1 MSITGKTLEPELNTP
16 IAVASMTGPWREQR
30 ERRESEDSTERVNR
44 LEVVVR
50 YALYLVITLFLFVP
64 SVMTVLSSFKPSAEV
79 IAFPPTLL
87 PSVWHPENY
96 LNVLT
101 QVSGFPRMVFNSF
114 FVTLVVVALNL
125 FFDSL
130 VGYAFARLEF
140 PFKKTLFA
148 IMIATMVIPGFV
160 FIVPRYILLLNAHLV
175 DTYFAF
181 MVLYFLQPAYILL
194 MTQFFK
200 SIPRD
205 LEEAAIVDGMG
216 WFGIF
221 WKIILPLARPALLA
235 TGILTFAG
243 MWNGFFD
250 WLIYMQDSTMY
261 NIQLGLVT
269 FRGAYQNQWNL
280 IMAGSVLA
288 LLPILLV
295 YCVGQRHLVRGI
307 ATTGMK

>member
-1 MSITGKTLEPELNTP
+1 MAVTLTGTDDLMAPIVADVAAPRRPEKDT
-16 IAVASMTGPWREQR
+16 
-30 ERRESEDSTERVNR
+30 TERVNR
-44 LEVVVR
+44 LEVILR
-50 YALYLVITLFLFVP
+50 YILYIIITLFLFIP
-64 SVMTVLSSFKPSAEV
+64 FVMTVLSSFKTSAEV

-101 QVSGFPRMVFNSF
+101 QISGFPRMVFNSF
-114 FVTLVVVALNL
+114 FVTLLVLALNL
-125 FFDSL
+125 FLDSL

-140 PFKKTLFA
+140 PFKNVLFSV
-148 IMIATMVIPGFV
+148 MIATMVIPGFV
-160 FIVPRYILLLNAHLV
+160 FIVPRYILLLNAHVV

-181 MVLYFLQPAYILL
+181 VVLYFVQPAFILL

-205 LEEAAIVDGMG
+205 LEEAAIVDGLG

-235 TGILTFAG
+235 MGILAFQG
-243 MWNGFFD
+243 QWNNFLD
-250 WLIYMQDSTMY
+250 WVIYMTSPNMQ

-280 IMAGSVLA
+280 IMAGSVIA
-288 LLPILLV
+288 ILPILLIYV
-295 YCVGQRHLVRGI
+295 VGQRYFVRGI

>member
-1 MSITGKTLEPELNTP
+1 MATVSVG
-16 IAVASMTGPWREQR
+16 
-30 ERRESEDSTERVNR
+30 ERRATTDTTEGVNR

-50 YALYLVITLFLFVP
+50 YALYIAITLFLFVP
-64 SVMTVLSSFKPSAEV
+64 FVMTVLSSFKTSAEV

-101 QVSGFPRMVFNSF
+101 QISGFPRMVFNSF
-114 FVTLVVVALNL
+114 FVTLLVLALNL

-140 PFKKTLFA
+140 PFKNVLFS

-160 FIVPRYILLLNAHLV
+160 FIVPRYILLLNAHVV

-181 MVLYFLQPAYILL
+181 MVLYFVQPAFILL

-205 LEEAAIVDGMG
+205 LEEAAVVDGLG

-235 TGILTFAG
+235 MGILAFQG
-243 MWNGFFD
+243 QWNNFLD
-250 WLIYMQDSTMY
+250 WVIYMQSPNMQ
-261 NIQLGLVT
+261 NIQLGLVA
-269 FRGAYQNQWNL
+269 FRGQYQNQWNL
-280 IMAGSVLA
+280 IMAGSVIA
-288 LLPILLV
+288 ILPILLIYV
-295 YCVGQRHLVRGI
+295 LGQRYFVRGI

>member
-1 MSITGKTLEPELNTP
+1 MSLGGSLPLGSEINAPVS
-16 IAVASMTGPWREQR
+16 IATMPAPRKVKDT
-30 ERRESEDSTERVNR
+30 TERVNA

-50 YALYLVITLFLFVP
+50 YALYIVITLFLFIP
-64 SVMTVLSSFKPSAEV
+64 FVMTVLSSFKSSAEV

-96 LNVLT
+96 LHVLT
-101 QVSGFPRMVFNSF
+101 QIDGFPRMVFNSF
-114 FVTLVVVALNL
+114 FITFAAVALNL

-140 PFKKTLFA
+140 PFKNTLFA

-205 LEEAAIVDGMG
+205 LEEAAIVDGLG

-243 MWNGFFD
+243 MWNNFLD
-250 WLIYMQDSTMY
+250 WIIYMQSPTMQ
-261 NIQLGLVT
+261 NIQLGLVS
-269 FRGAYQNQWNL
+269 FRGQYQNQWNL

-288 LLPILLV
+288 ILPILIIYV
-295 YCVGQRHLVRGI
+295 AGQRYFVRGI

>member
-1 MSITGKTLEPELNTP
+1 MSIAATRTDDLGAP
-16 IAVASMTGPWREQR
+16 IAAAIDAP
-30 ERRESEDSTERVNR
+30 RRPEADSTERVNR
-44 LEVVVR
+44 LELVVR
-50 YALYLVITLFLFVP
+50 YALYIVITLFLFIP
-64 SVMTVLSSFKPSAEV
+64 FVMTVLSSFKTSAEV

-96 LNVLT
+96 LHVLT
-101 QVSGFPRMVFNSF
+101 EVTGFPRMVFNSF
-114 FVTLVVVALNL
+114 FVTLVIVALNL

-140 PFKKTLFA
+140 PFKNVLFA
-148 IMIATMVIPGFV
+148 VMIATMVIPGFV

-175 DTYFAF
+175 NTYGALP
-181 MVLYFLQPAYILL
+181 VLYFLQPGYILL

-243 MWNGFFD
+243 MWNNFLD
-250 WLIYMQDSTMY
+250 WIIYMQTTSMF

-269 FRGAYQNQWNL
+269 FRGQYQNQWDL
-280 IMAGSVLA
+280 IMAGSVIA
-288 LLPILLV
+288 ILPILIV
-295 YCVGQRHLVRGI
+295 YIAGQRYFVRGI

>member
-1 MSITGKTLEPELNTP
+1 MAGGLAEVEPEINAP
-16 IAVASMTGPWREQR
+16 IAVATMSGRGA
-30 ERRESEDSTERVNR
+30 RRGSGDTTETINR

-50 YALYLVITLFLFVP
+50 YALYIAITLFLFVP
-64 SVMTVLSSFKPSAEV
+64 FVMTVLSSFKTSAEV

-101 QVSGFPRMVFNSF
+101 QINGFPRMVFNSF

-160 FIVPRYILLLNAHLV
+160 FIVPRYILLLNAHIV

-181 MVLYFLQPAYILL
+181 MVLYFVQPAYILL

-243 MWNGFFD
+243 MWNNFLD
-250 WLIYMQDSTMY
+250 WIIYMQSPNMQ
-261 NIQLGLVT
+261 NIQLGLVA
-269 FRGAYQNQWNL
+269 FRGQYQNQWNL

-288 LLPILLV
+288 ILPILIV
-295 YCVGQRHLVRGI
+295 YVAGQRYFVRGI
-307 ATTGMK
+307 ATTGLK

>member
-1 MSITGKTLEPELNTP
+1 MSSAITVESDLIAP
-16 IAVASMTGPWREQR
+16 IAVPGVKEPRPQR
-30 ERRESEDSTERVNR
+30 HVEDSTEQVNR
-44 LEVVVR
+44 LELVVR
-50 YALYLVITLFLFVP
+50 YALYIAITLFLFVP
-64 SVMTVLSSFKPSAEV
+64 FVMTVLSSFKTSAEV

-140 PFKKTLFA
+140 PYKNVLFA

-160 FIVPRYILLLNAHLV
+160 FIVPRYIMLLNAHLV

-205 LEEAAIVDGMG
+205 LEEAAIVDGLG

-235 TGILTFAG
+235 TGILTFQG
-243 MWNGFFD
+243 MWNNFLD
-250 WLIYMQDSTMY
+250 WIIYMQSPSMQ

-269 FRGAYQNQWNL
+269 FRGQYQNQWNL

-288 LLPILLV
+288 ILPILII
-295 YCVGQRHLVRGI
+295 YIAGQRYFVGGA
-307 ATTGMK
+307 ATSGMK

>member
-1 MSITGKTLEPELNTP
+1 MSVG
-16 IAVASMTGPWREQR
+16 ARRGQR
-30 ERRESEDSTERVNR
+30 DTRDTTDRVNQ

-50 YALYLVITLFLFVP
+50 YALYIAITLFLFTP
-64 SVMTVLSSFKPSAEV
+64 FVMTVLSSFKNSAEV
-79 IAFPPTLL
+79 IAFPPTFL

-96 LNVLT
+96 ARVLT
-101 QVSGFPRMVFNSF
+101 EVNGFPRMVFNSF
-114 FVTLVVVALNL
+114 FMTFVVVGLNL

-148 IMIATMVIPGFV
+148 IMIASMVIPGFV

-175 DTYFAF
+175 NTYGALPL
-181 MVLYFLQPAYILL
+181 LYFVQPAYILL

-205 LEEAAIVDGMG
+205 LEEAAIVDGLG

-243 MWNGFFD
+243 MWNNFLD
-250 WLIYMQDSTMY
+250 WLIYMQDATMF
-261 NIQLGLVT
+261 NIQLGLTT
-269 FRGAYQNQWNL
+269 FRGVYQNQWDL

-288 LLPILLV
+288 ILPILILYV
-295 YCVGQRHLVRGI
+295 AGQRYFVGGG

>member
-1 MSITGKTLEPELNTP
+1 MSVVGSNVQSELNVP
-16 IAVASMTGPWREQR
+16 IAVASMTG
-30 ERRESEDSTERVNR
+30 RRRPGEVGDSTERVNR
-44 LEVVVR
+44 LEIVVR
-50 YALYLVITLFLFVP
+50 YALYIVITLFLFVP
-64 SVMTVLSSFKPSAEV
+64 FVMTVLSSFKTSAEV

-101 QVSGFPRMVFNSF
+101 QISGFPRMVFNSF
-114 FVTLVVVALNL
+114 FVTL
-125 FFDSL
+125 
-130 VGYAFARLEF
+130 
-140 PFKKTLFA
+140 
-148 IMIATMVIPGFV
+148 GFV
-160 FIVPRYILLLNAHLV
+160 FIVPRYIMLLNAHLV

-205 LEEAAIVDGMG
+205 LEEAAIVDGLG

-235 TGILTFAG
+235 TGILTFQG
-243 MWNGFFD
+243 MWNNFLD
-250 WLIYMQDSTMY
+250 WVIYMQSPTMQ
-261 NIQLGLVT
+261 NIQLGLVS
-269 FRGAYQNQWNL
+269 FRGQYQNQWNL

-288 LLPILLV
+288 ILPILIIYV
-295 YCVGQRHLVRGI
+295 AGQKYFVGGA
-307 ATTGMK
+307 ATSGMK

>member
-1 MSITGKTLEPELNTP
+1 MATA
-16 IAVASMTGPWREQR
+16 AVADRGTTT
-30 ERRESEDSTERVNR
+30 DSTERVNR
-44 LEVVVR
+44 LEVVAR
-50 YALYLVITLFLFVP
+50 YALYIVITLFLFIP
-64 SVMTVLSSFKPSAEV
+64 FVMTVLSSFKASAEV
-79 IAFPPTLL
+79 IAFPPTFL

-96 LNVLT
+96 LRVITEVN
-101 QVSGFPRMVFNSF
+101 GFPRMIFNSF

-125 FFDSL
+125 FFDAL

-140 PFKKTLFA
+140 PFKNVLFA
-148 IMIATMVIPGFV
+148 VMIATMVIPGFV
-160 FIVPRYILLLNAHLV
+160 FIVPRYILLLNLHLV
-175 DTYFAF
+175 NTYGALL
-181 MVLYFLQPAYILL
+181 VLYFLQPAYILL

-243 MWNGFFD
+243 MWNNFLD
-250 WLIYMQDSTMY
+250 WVIYMQSSEMF
-261 NIQLGLVT
+261 NIQLGLAQ
-269 FRGAYQNQWNL
+269 FRSVYQNQWDL

-288 LLPILLV
+288 ILPILIV
-295 YCVGQRHLVRGI
+295 YVAGQRYFVRGI

>member
-1 MSITGKTLEPELNTP
+1 MAGGLAEVEPEINAP
-16 IAVASMTGPWREQR
+16 IAVASMTGRR
-30 ERRESEDSTERVNR
+30 ERRERREGGDSTERVNQ
-44 LEVVVR
+44 LEVIVR
-50 YALYLVITLFLFVP
+50 YALYIVITLFLFVP
-64 SVMTVLSSFKPSAEV
+64 FVMTVLSSFKTSAEV
-79 IAFPPTLL
+79 IAFPPTFL
-87 PSVWHPENY
+87 PSVWHPQNY
-96 LNVLT
+96 LSVLT
-101 QVSGFPRMVFNSF
+101 QINGFPRMVFNSF

-160 FIVPRYILLLNAHLV
+160 FIVPRYIMLLNAHLV

-181 MVLYFLQPAYILL
+181 MVLYFVQPAYILL

-243 MWNGFFD
+243 MWNNFLD
-250 WLIYMQDSTMY
+250 WIIYMQSPNMQ
-261 NIQLGLVT
+261 NIQLGLAT

-280 IMAGSVLA
+280 IMAGAMMA
-288 LLPILLV
+288 LLPPVAVIVFMQRWFVKGLV
-295 YCVGQRHLVRGI
+295 ESE
-307 ATTGMK
+307 K

>member
-1 MSITGKTLEPELNTP
+1 MSLSGDLP
-16 IAVASMTGPWREQR
+16 VASEINSPVSIVTMPAKP
-30 ERRESEDSTERVNR
+30 RRETDSTERVNA

-50 YALYLVITLFLFVP
+50 YALYIVITLFLFIP
-64 SVMTVLSSFKPSAEV
+64 FVMTVLSSFKTSAEV
-79 IAFPPTLL
+79 IAFPPTFL

-96 LNVLT
+96 LHVLT
-101 QVSGFPRMVFNSF
+101 EINGFPRMVFNSF
-114 FVTLVVVALNL
+114 FITFAAVALNL

-140 PFKKTLFA
+140 PFKNTLFA

-160 FIVPRYILLLNAHLV
+160 FIVPRYIMLLNAHLV
-175 DTYFAF
+175 NTYGALL
-181 MVLYFLQPAYILL
+181 VLYFLQPGYILL

-250 WLIYMQDSTMY
+250 WLIYMQDQTMF
-261 NIQLGLVT
+261 NIQLGLTT
-269 FRGAYQNQWNL
+269 FRSVYQNQWDL

-288 LLPILLV
+288 ILPILLV
-295 YCVGQRHLVRGI
+295 YLVGQRYFVRGI

>member
-1 MSITGKTLEPELNTP
+1 MSLGGSLPLGSEINAPVS
-16 IAVASMTGPWREQR
+16 IATMPAPRKVKDT
-30 ERRESEDSTERVNR
+30 TERVNA

-50 YALYLVITLFLFVP
+50 YALYIAITLFLFVP
-64 SVMTVLSSFKPSAEV
+64 FVMTVLSSFKTSAEV

-87 PSVWHPENY
+87 PSAWHPENY

-101 QVSGFPRMVFNSF
+101 QINGFPRMVFNSF
-114 FVTLVVVALNL
+114 FVTLLVVALNL

-140 PFKKTLFA
+140 PFKNTLFA

-205 LEEAAIVDGMG
+205 LEEAAIVDGLG

-243 MWNGFFD
+243 MWNNFLD
-250 WLIYMQDSTMY
+250 WIIYMQSPNMQ
-261 NIQLGLVT
+261 NIQLGLFA
-269 FRGAYQNQWNL
+269 FRGQYQNQWNL

-288 LLPILLV
+288 ILPILIV
-295 YCVGQRHLVRGI
+295 YIAGQRYFVRGI

>member
-1 MSITGKTLEPELNTP
+1 MSLVGKVEPELNAP
-16 IAVASMTGPWREQR
+16 IAVASMTG
-30 ERRESEDSTERVNR
+30 RRRPGEVGDSTDRVNA
-44 LEVVVR
+44 LEAVVR
-50 YALYLVITLFLFVP
+50 YALYIAITLFLFVP
-64 SVMTVLSSFKPSAEV
+64 FVMTVLSSFKTSAEV
-79 IAFPPTLL
+79 IAFPPTIL

-101 QVSGFPRMVFNSF
+101 QITGFPRMVFNSF

-140 PFKKTLFA
+140 PFKNTLFA

-205 LEEAAIVDGMG
+205 LEEAAIVDGLG

-243 MWNGFFD
+243 MWNNFLD
-250 WLIYMQDSTMY
+250 WIIYMTSPNMQ
-261 NIQLGLVT
+261 NIQLGLVQ
-269 FRGAYQNQWNL
+269 FRGQYQNQWNL

-288 LLPILLV
+288 ILPILIV
-295 YCVGQRHLVRGI
+295 YIAGQRYFVRGI

>member
-1 MSITGKTLEPELNTP
+1 MSITGKSLEPELAAP
-16 IAVASMTGPWREQR
+16 VVVADMTRRRAQR
-30 ERRESEDSTERVNR
+30 EKEDTTERVNR
-44 LEVVVR
+44 LEGVVR
-50 YALYLVITLFLFVP
+50 YALYIAITLFLFTP
-64 SVMTVLSSFKPSAEV
+64 FVMTVLSSFKTSAEV

-101 QVSGFPRMVFNSF
+101 QVQGFPRMVFNSF
-114 FVTLVVVALNL
+114 FVTIVVVILNL

-140 PFKKTLFA
+140 PFKNTLFA
-148 IMIATMVIPGFV
+148 IMIASMVIPGFV
-160 FIVPRYILLLNAHLV
+160 FIVPRYIMLLNAHLV

-205 LEEAAIVDGMG
+205 LEEAAIVDGLG

-235 TGILTFAG
+235 TGILTFQG
-243 MWNGFFD
+243 MWNNFLD
-250 WLIYMQDSTMY
+250 WVIYMQSPSMQ
-261 NIQLGLVT
+261 NIQLGLAT
-269 FRGAYQNQWNL
+269 FRGQYQNQWNL

-288 LLPILLV
+288 IVPILIIYV
-295 YCVGQRHLVRGI
+295 AGQRYFVGGI

>member
-1 MSITGKTLEPELNTP
+1 MSISGKSLESELNAP
-16 IAVASMTGPWREQR
+16 IAIATMPAKP
-30 ERRESEDSTERVNR
+30 RRDTDSTDRVNA
-44 LEVVVR
+44 LEAVVR
-50 YALYLVITLFLFVP
+50 YALYIAITLFLFIP
-64 SVMTVLSSFKPSAEV
+64 FVMTVLSSFKTSAEV

-87 PSVWHPENY
+87 PTVWHPENY
-96 LNVLT
+96 LHVLT
-101 QVSGFPRMVFNSF
+101 QIDGFPRMVFNSF
-114 FVTLVVVALNL
+114 FITLAAGALKF

-130 VGYAFARLEF
+130 VCYAFARLEF
-140 PFKKTLFA
+140 PFKNTLFA

-160 FIVPRYILLLNAHLV
+160 FIVPRYIMLLNAHLV
-175 DTYFAF
+175 NTYGALL
-181 MVLYFLQPAYILL
+181 VLYFLQPAYILL

-216 WFGIF
+216 WFGIY

-288 LLPILLV
+288 ILPLLLV
-295 YCVGQRHLVRGI
+295 YI
-307 ATTGMK
+307 A

>member
-1 MSITGKTLEPELNTP
+1 MSVAGKNVESELSAP
-16 IAVASMTGPWREQR
+16 IAVASMTGRGG
-30 ERRESEDSTERVNR
+30 RRESGDTTERVNR
-44 LEVVVR
+44 LELVVR
-50 YALYLVITLFLFVP
+50 YALYIAITLFLFVP
-64 SVMTVLSSFKPSAEV
+64 FVMTVLSSFKTSAEV
-79 IAFPPTLL
+79 IAFPPTIL

-101 QVSGFPRMVFNSF
+101 QITGFPRMVFNSF
-114 FVTLVVVALNL
+114 FVTLLVVALNL

-140 PFKKTLFA
+140 PFKNTLFA

-160 FIVPRYILLLNAHLV
+160 FIVPRYILLLNAHIV

-205 LEEAAIVDGMG
+205 LEEAAIVDGLG

-243 MWNGFFD
+243 MWNNFLD
-250 WLIYMQDSTMY
+250 WIIYMTSPNMQ
-261 NIQLGLVT
+261 NIQLGLVQ
-269 FRGAYQNQWNL
+269 FRGQYQNQWNL

-288 LLPILLV
+288 ILPILIV
-295 YCVGQRHLVRGI
+295 YIAGQRYFVRGI